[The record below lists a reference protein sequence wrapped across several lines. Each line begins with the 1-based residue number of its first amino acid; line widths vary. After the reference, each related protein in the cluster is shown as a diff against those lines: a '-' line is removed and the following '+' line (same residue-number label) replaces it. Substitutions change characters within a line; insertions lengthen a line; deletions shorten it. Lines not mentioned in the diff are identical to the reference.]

1 MKNQHGPNMLA
12 EAACE
17 VNYNPR
23 SVNSVSCSHCLA
35 RAAGT
40 GSLMCCV
47 CAIWVYMYWLSIHQ
61 LAQESLGHRGHS
73 TWQYFTDTESF
84 DWLNSGSADGL
95 LQRRLPRCKK
105 SFFTPCVYYSSL
117 QVLSACKSG
126 MTVHVWLDRISRR
139 QVQLHQVNTH
149 FTWKQKY
156 CSKNTIFVYWV
167 FQNAYGW
174 MLEHSN
180 SGKKFRF
187 DVILATE

>member
-1 MKNQHGPNMLA
+1 MLWTAVQFQQLTFYRSFYSLTASYTRNHRHSIEPLTSNYNNVTMKNQHGPNMLA

-23 SVNSVSCSHCLA
+23 SVTSVSCSHCFA

-47 CAIWVYMYWLSIHQ
+47 CAIWVHMYWLSIHQ
-61 LAQESLGHRGHS
+61 LAQESLGHRGHN

-105 SFFTPCVYYSSL
+105 SFLHRASTTLVYKSYPPARVEW
-117 QVLSACKSG
+117 QCMFDWIVLVLA
-126 MTVHVWLDRISRR
+126 R
-139 QVQLHQVNTH
+139 
-149 FTWKQKY
+149 
-156 CSKNTIFVYWV
+156 CSCT
-167 FQNAYGW
+167 
-174 MLEHSN
+174 
-180 SGKKFRF
+180 R
-187 DVILATE
+187 